1 MRRSLPRRLLS
12 TDVGVAPPLPQEQ
25 SHVEQET
32 AFVLPPRKPKQ
43 QPTKPSAVRYQVLRA
58 DATLAATGH
67 VYAEGCLP
75 GVFFYKYLASIAEP
89 SSHGDDAPALPPP
102 SHLQLR
108 CWIPDTIIFGGAFPP
123 LWLYSDKSGVI
134 RKSIGFVDTQ
144 VMDKLGNRRFE
155 NDPVVLFKEPVV
167 MKAGLG
173 HVVSGNHVKLLSTIE
188 LRSALT
194 KAVGSP
200 VTFALQKYVKP
211 RGPKAFLVRAIYKAG
226 KAPTGWM
233 INNKAPFQ
241 TQDGNAAPDVRRFCA
256 STGVYDA
263 CSFVKLSE
271 RACTD
276 VYDIN
281 LRIVK
286 YLEQA
291 LRVALELFAAD
302 FIKDDFGQWW
312 LIQVKAFQL
321 KHVRVGRPHA
331 FAPKLMA
338 AYERSLVAD
347 DVHDDDD
354 ASHIDTKA
362 ALEAENAKV
371 HKMFPCKFC
380 QVPHCPSELAYKMT
394 MKMMHETI
402 ARLSLRAGSDQL
414 HLYLAEPKYDLDAGL
429 FYQTWNVCN
438 LCYALYERDQLLLQ
452 VEAKFSIM
460 LGCPTKHMA
469 GGGVTYITE
478 HDVCK
483 SQPLLTDLPT
493 ELTLCRLMFFF
504 TALYDIPKELYESER
519 ASDPKPKRSRLY
531 LRFSVLGYDNFIPLD
546 AQAMRVSPAKGDA
559 SSTAQSYWLPLNIM
573 RCFHCF
579 APKTPLQS
587 KVRDTSGLG
596 IYLADE
602 SAVTIELIRT
612 SDTAHVHNEK
622 RERIVQWSGNKW
634 AAPHTVG
641 RRKPA
646 LTSPPNKYNVVLGST
661 SVQMF
666 QFRSSYVTKTDV
678 YASLSMGDLFNL
690 KGNVGFERLR
700 VIQTRHVLAQ
710 YKLRQYCGVY
720 VPDTSFCTN
729 DKLASE
735 WMDSVVD
742 AFDTS
747 QQDVVVPKAGMDLF
761 LKTLHGSS
769 ASLASS
775 QADSELEDLVE
786 ASSRQPPPT
795 APAQAYQTLQHL
807 VQGVADASLDEDD
820 DTSDSDEDDEDDDED
835 DAVPRERTLSASSS
849 SSGLS
854 TWCITIM
861 LHRIHN
867 WDPSP
872 GRRGWEAQY
881 TFLGQVRRAAQKL
894 DEDDIALHGH
904 GDDIVFDSTHKNYV
918 QGGLAAI
925 QLLYEADDGLCRVA
939 LVHPDDDE
947 RPFVDV
953 ELSGL
958 KECRTID
965 GTFTIQT
972 SAGRMDHATKSAQ
985 YPPYL
990 SVSVYVL
997 RVGSDAK
1004 SERGFVASGSTPE
1017 GLVLLRRLP

>member
-12 TDVGVAPPLPQEQ
+12 TDVGVAPPPHL
-25 SHVEQET
+25 EQET
-32 AFVLPPRKPKQ
+32 VLPRKPKP
-43 QPTKPSAVRYQVLRA
+43 QPSKPSTARYQVLRA
-58 DATLAATGH
+58 EATLANTGH

-75 GVFFYKYLASIAEP
+75 GVYFYKYLASIAEP
-89 SSHGDDAPALPPP
+89 SSHGDDVPALPPP

-123 LWLYSDKSGVI
+123 MWLYSDKSGMI
-134 RKSIGFVDTQ
+134 RKSIAFVDNQ

-167 MKAGLG
+167 TKAGIG

-233 INNKAPFQ
+233 INNKAPFEAK
-241 TQDGNAAPDVRRFCA
+241 DGNATPDVRRFCA

-281 LRIVK
+281 LRIIK

-321 KHVRVGRPHA
+321 KHVRLGRPHA

-354 ASHIDTKA
+354 ASRVDAKA

-380 QVPHCPSELAYKMT
+380 QVPHFPSELAYKMT

-414 HLYLAEPKYDLDAGL
+414 HAYLSEPKYDLDAGL

-460 LGCPTKHMA
+460 LGCPAKHMA

-483 SQPLLTDLPT
+483 SQPLLTDMPT
-493 ELTLCRLMFFF
+493 ELTLCRLMFFL

-519 ASDPKPKRSRLY
+519 ALAADPKPKRSRLY

-546 AQAMRVSPAKGDA
+546 AQAMRMSPAKDDK
-559 SSTAQSYWLPLNIM
+559 SSSAQSYWLPLNVM

-587 KVRDTSGLG
+587 KLRDNSGLG

-612 SDTAHVHNEK
+612 SDTAHVHHEK
-622 RERIVQWSGNKW
+622 RDRVQWSANKW
-634 AAPHTVG
+634 AAPHPIG

-646 LTSPPNKYNVVLGST
+646 LTAPPNKYNVVLGAT

-690 KGNVGFERLR
+690 KGNVGLERLR
-700 VIQTRHVLAQ
+700 VIPTRHIRAQ

-729 DKLASE
+729 DKLATE
-735 WMDSVVD
+735 WMDSIAD
-742 AFDTS
+742 AFQPS
-747 QQDVVVPKAGMDLF
+747 QHDDVVVPRAGMDHF

-786 ASSRQPPPT
+786 ASGRQPPPST
-795 APAQAYQTLQHL
+795 APAHTYKSLQHL
-807 VQGVADASLDEDD
+807 VQGVADASLDTSDASDD
-820 DTSDSDEDDEDDDED
+820 DDASDRDNDE
-835 DAVPRERTLSASSS
+835 AGPRERSLSASSS

-867 WDPSP
+867 WSPSP

-881 TFLGQVRRAAQKL
+881 TFLGQARRAAQKL
-894 DEDDIALHGH
+894 DDDDIALHGH
-904 GDDIVFDSTHKNYV
+904 GDDIVFDSTHKNYI

-925 QLLYEADDGLCRVA
+925 QRLYEANDGRCRVS
-939 LVHPDDDE
+939 LIHSDDDE

-972 SAGRMDHATKSAQ
+972 HAGRMDHATKSTQ

-990 SVSVYVL
+990 SVSVYVV

-1004 SERGFVASGSTPE
+1004 SERGFVANGSTPE
-1017 GLVLLRRLP
+1017 GLVLLKRLP